1 MNEKMAFSRC
11 NDKYKKDI
19 NNLLC
24 RYGRRDKLSLVLD
37 GAKAETSKTLI
48 KHGFKGNSIYIPN
61 PTKDFKFLI
70 KKYRACGDD
79 NECPHKFVNDPCV
92 FKTWLYDLL
101 PRFNKYSLGLVYLD
115 YMCTLNGNEK
125 CSPIKDIQS
134 LFDKKLLADGSCL
147 AVSISVRDSRKS
159 TTIFKHQSLLQLLN
173 VVNSTSLKN
182 GYTTEVI
189 KGAGLYRQ
197 SMWTV
202 IFKVY
207 RQDPALFNIN
217 IE

>member
-1 MNEKMAFSRC
+1 MKEKMAFSRC
-11 NDKYKKDI
+11 NDKYKGEI
-19 NNLLC
+19 NKLLT

-70 KKYRACGDD
+70 KKYRAGCDD
-79 NECPHKFVNDPCV
+79 NNCPHKFEKDPCV
-92 FKTWLYDLL
+92 FKNWLYDLL
-101 PRFNKYSLGLVYLD
+101 PRFDKYSLGLAYFD
-115 YMCTLNGNEK
+115 YMCTIEGNEK
-125 CSPIKDIQS
+125 CSPINDIQS

-147 AVSISVRDSRKS
+147 AVTISVHDSRKKR
-159 TTIFKHQSLLQLLN
+159 TIFKHQDLLHLLS

-189 KGAGLYRQ
+189 KGAGLYRRT
-197 SMWTV
+197 MWTI

-207 RQDPALFNIN
+207 LQDPALFELHIK
-217 IE
+217 